1 MESLSTES
9 ETVSRARPY
18 SSQIRDEAARATR
31 TRILDAA
38 EALLRRSGYHGMTVG
53 ALAAAAD
60 VSPQTVYNS
69 IGSKAAVLK
78 ALYDVR
84 LAGDDEPIAMSDRP
98 QYRAMRDQRS
108 IAATL
113 RAYATI
119 ARELY
124 DRVGALVGLVAAEGA
139 GRDEEL
145 AAFLDTI
152 ERERRIGNGHLVTH
166 LQATFGLPNGLDAD
180 VAVDIIW
187 TLTSLDIADRL
198 VRRCDWPMDRYESW
212 LGDAMVAGVCGR
224 PHSGKTSDRRPR

>member
-1 MESLSTES
+1 
-9 ETVSRARPY
+9 VSRARPY
-18 SSQIRDEAARATR
+18 ASQIRDEAARATR
-31 TRILDAA
+31 ARILDAA
-38 EALLRRSGYHGMTVG
+38 EALLRGSGYHGMTVG
-53 ALAAAAD
+53 ALAAAAG

-69 IGSKAAVLK
+69 IGSKATVLK

-84 LAGDDEPIAMSDRP
+84 LAGDDEPIPMSDRP
-98 QYRAMRDQRS
+98 QYQAMREQRS

-113 RAYATI
+113 RAYAAI

-124 DRVGALVGLVAAEGA
+124 ARVGGLVGLVAAEGA

-152 ERERRIGNGHLVTH
+152 ERERRIGNGHVVAH
-166 LQATFGLPNGLDAD
+166 LHSRFGLPPGMEPE

-198 VRRCDWPMDRYESW
+198 VRRCAWPLERYESW
-212 LGDAMVAGVCGR
+212 LGDAMVTGVCGLA
-224 PHSGKTSDRRPR
+224 PSGKARDRRSR